1 MMRLVLGF
9 VVLAQFAFSV
19 QFVYPDFKQCYNKNQ
34 KSFVYIGPIRAI
46 AVGPHSA
53 VAYLKTK
60 PNIPFVKYD
69 PFLNLYLFHTKQTLH
84 PVRLKSTHSLKVGE
98 WIGGM
103 DEDSLFVGNFAKS
116 GDVLD
121 SMYLQNTS
129 LKPNSIVSCLCCDVY
144 GLGVGKG
151 EFIGS
156 EYIKRFVNSKDIFYG
171 DIGARFEKKDGKF
184 YVVDTDPFYKNN
196 QLKVGDEILS
206 INSKKFHSLKELNQ
220 AILFAKPKSK
230 IQLTIKR
237 DKKMMSFLSIVT
249 ARSGGGNIE
258 DSFLEKKGFIFD
270 EKMKIVSIQKDSF
283 AHKNGLK
290 VGDKLLEIDQI
301 PVSSS
306 AHLRKLLSDLKEKE
320 VHLLFDRND
329 FQFFVNL
336 TL

>member
-1 MMRLVLGF
+1 MRLVLGF
-9 VVLAQFAFSV
+9 VFFMQIAFSA

-34 KSFVYIGPIRAI
+34 NSFVYIGQIRAI

-53 VAYLKTK
+53 VAYSKTK
-60 PNIPFVKYD
+60 PTVPFVKYD

-84 PVRLKSTHSLKVGE
+84 PVRLKSTHALKVGE

-129 LKPNSIVSCLCCDVY
+129 LKPNSIISCLCCDVY

-156 EYIKRFVNSKDIFYG
+156 EYIKRFINTKDIFYG
-171 DIGARFEKKDGKF
+171 DVGARFEKRDGKF
-184 YVVDTDPFYKNN
+184 YVADIDPFYKNN
-196 QLKVGDEILS
+196 QLNIGDEILS
-206 INSKKFHSLKELNQ
+206 INNKKVNSLKELNQ
-220 AILFAKPKSK
+220 AILFATPKSK
-230 IQLTIKR
+230 IKLAVKR
-237 DKKMMSFLSIVT
+237 GNKTMSFSSMVVP
-249 ARSGGGNIE
+249 RSGGGNIE
-258 DSFLEKKGFIFD
+258 DSFLEKKGLLFD
-270 EKMKIVSIQKDSF
+270 AKMKIVKIQNDSF
-283 AHKNGLK
+283 AQKSGLK
-290 VGDKLLEIDQI
+290 IGDKLLEIDQMPI
-301 PVSSS
+301 SSS
-306 AHLRKLLSDLKEKE
+306 AHLRKILSDLKGKE